1 MRRVGEQV
9 LAEQQY
15 VSPVDVLLGL
25 GWLAPSHL
33 YRWRQGRVLYLE
45 QVIQAN
51 LGKVSTAMAAFRRW
65 AQESGLTPSA
75 TAYLARTR
83 DRRHLR
89 FSASADP
96 SIEQAYRTHWVS
108 PKLSERKR
116 KHLAEQQ
123 SRPPDLVVVAAS
135 NPWTC
140 TQCRRECSA
149 GALLLM
155 EDPGPHWFSL
165 FVESGISECVSA
177 RACAERDC
185 EWGAR
190 ASRRGFRC
198 CAAPLPRLGSSLRP
212 LSDLCPFRRGMPPG
226 FEAAERPRLDDH
238 SATRSPSVIR
248 LCSGAPVNMG
258 TNLADSRASRSW
270 W

>member
-1 MRRVGEQV
+1 VARNDVEARVRRVGEQV

-15 VSPVDVLLGL
+15 VRPVDVLLGL

-33 YRWRQGRVLYLE
+33 DRWRQGRVPYLE

-65 AQESGLTPSA
+65 AQESGLTPSE

-96 SIEQAYRTHWVS
+96 SIEQAYRTQWVS

-123 SRPPDLVVVAAS
+123 SRPPDLVVIAAS

-155 EDPGPHWFSL
+155 EDPGPHCL
-165 FVESGISECVSA
+165 D
-177 RACAERDC
+177 CAHLGHLEYLPA
-185 EWGAR
+185 GN
-190 ASRRGFRC
+190 
-198 CAAPLPRLGSSLRP
+198 AALTRHAKR
-212 LSDLCPFRRGMPPG
+212 LSDLSAVVVRWSRSRKRY
-226 FEAAERPRLDDH
+226 ERQG
-238 SATRSPSVIR
+238 I
-248 LCSGAPVNMG
+248 
-258 TNLADSRASRSW
+258 LADPAAFEQAETER
-270 W
+270 

>member
-1 MRRVGEQV
+1 MARNDVEARVRRVGEQV

-15 VSPVDVLLGL
+15 VRPVDVLLRL
-25 GWLAPSHL
+25 GWLAPSDL
-33 YRWRQGRVLYLE
+33 DRWRQGRVPYLE

-51 LGKVSTAMAAFRRW
+51 LGKVSTAMAAFGSW
-65 AQESGLTPSA
+65 AQESGLTPSE

-123 SRPPDLVVVAAS
+123 SRPPDLVVIAAS

-155 EDPGPHWFSL
+155 EGPGPH
-165 FVESGISECVSA
+165 CMD
-177 RACAERDC
+177 CAHLGHLEYLPA
-185 EWGAR
+185 GN
-190 ASRRGFRC
+190 
-198 CAAPLPRLGSSLRP
+198 AALTRHAQR
-212 LSDLCPFRRGMPPG
+212 LSDLSAVVVRWSRSRKRY
-226 FEAAERPRLDDH
+226 ERQG
-238 SATRSPSVIR
+238 I
-248 LCSGAPVNMG
+248 
-258 TNLADSRASRSW
+258 LADPAAFEQAETEC
-270 W
+270 